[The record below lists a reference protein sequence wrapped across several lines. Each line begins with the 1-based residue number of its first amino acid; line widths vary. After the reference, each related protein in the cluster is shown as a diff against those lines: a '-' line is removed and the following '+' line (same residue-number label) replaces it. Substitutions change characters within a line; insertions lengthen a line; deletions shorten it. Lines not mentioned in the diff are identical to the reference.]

1 MLYAKPT
8 PKGTGIEFWGDCND
22 LQSLYDTMNKLA
34 NYGNDPNSY
43 ERNEH
48 LLTIVPYEVR
58 HAFQGDRYKTNI
70 DNGKTKTTYYGFR
83 LDWITLLY
91 TISALR
97 HNAGL
102 MATDDLDQS
111 NLLLLEHCTRE
122 SLYAYDALGARSVE
136 LFINQRIDV
145 THKHVYQ
152 IHQHLLNI
160 YFSEKP
166 TKRRFR
172 NIPSLLI
179 SVCGQ
184 DMEEFLQYND
194 INYENELDTDRE
206 IVW

>member
-1 MLYAKPT
+1 MLYANST
-8 PKGTGIEFWGDCND
+8 PKGTGIEIWGDYND
-22 LQSLYDTMNKLA
+22 LESLHATMVKLA
-34 NYGNDPNSY
+34 NNGIDPNSY
-43 ERNEH
+43 ERNAH
-48 LLTIVPYEVR
+48 LLSIVPFEVR
-58 HAFQGDRYKTNI
+58 HAFQGDRYKTDV
-70 DNGKTKTTYYGFR
+70 DNGNTKTTYYGFR
-83 LDWITLLY
+83 VNWITLLY

-97 HNAGL
+97 YNAGL
-102 MATDDLDQS
+102 MATDDIDQS
-111 NLLLLEHCTRE
+111 NLLLLEHWTRE
-122 SLYAYDALGARSVE
+122 SLYAYDALGARFVE
-136 LFINQRIDV
+136 LFINRRIDV

-194 INYENELDTDRE
+194 ITYENELDTDRG